1 MATYTAITIGPIVQT
16 LGMARKP
23 RELWTASYL
32 FSHLMKNIIN
42 ALPQEKIIS
51 PVFVHDGE
59 KNGVGLYPDRVF
71 VKDEVSY
78 EDIKPA
84 IDTFAKNLDLK
95 ADYFN
100 IMVVSGDYSKDSEA
114 IKDLNGKLDC
124 MELFNRSV
132 NSKSTEGVGMLI
144 RKQYD
149 SKLFDEAFEK
159 GKFKI
164 PTLAEIASVQLSY
177 INETKWKAA
186 RSYEKDIDYVN
197 KNIPEEYKVVEEGA
211 FYQALKKS
219 FEKELKSYHK
229 YICVVQADGDN
240 VGKTVSHQ
248 GLSDGKVKEISE
260 ALLQF
265 GKNAKKAIDDFG
277 GLPIYAGGDDLL
289 FIAPVVG
296 KNGKNILGLLD
307 ELNDDSFGCV
317 KSVIDPLNLKDKD
330 NKEIKASL
338 SFGVSVS
345 YYKYPLYEA
354 LESAR
359 NLLFGK
365 AKKVEGKNAIAL
377 DLRKHSGGSFYMEL
391 SKNEGNLRDK
401 FNAMIAASSEEES
414 VVSAVSHKIRSNEGL
429 LKLWIEEAEADKSAR
444 NENFFK
450 KYMEYNSSNPDTY
463 KKTALEL
470 MNKLCLIETDAEKLV
485 KTMYGMLRIAKFI
498 NGEEVIDE

>member
-1 MATYTAITIGPIVQT
+1 
-16 LGMARKP
+16 
-23 RELWTASYL
+23 
-32 FSHLMKNIIN
+32 
-42 ALPQEKIIS
+42 
-51 PVFVHDGE
+51 
-59 KNGVGLYPDRVF
+59 
-71 VKDEVSY
+71 
-78 EDIKPA
+78 
-84 IDTFAKNLDLK
+84 
-95 ADYFN
+95 
-100 IMVVSGDYSKDSEA
+100 
-114 IKDLNGKLDC
+114 

-132 NSKSTEGVGMLI
+132 DSKSTEDIGGLI
-144 RKQYD
+144 RKQYE

-159 GKFKI
+159 GNFKI
-164 PTLAEIASVQLSY
+164 PTLAEIASIQLSSV
-177 INETKWKAA
+177 NETKWKAA

-197 KNIPEEYKVVEEGA
+197 KNILEEYRVVEEGA

-219 FEKELKSYHK
+219 FEKELKSFHK

-248 GLSDGKVKEISE
+248 GLSYEKVKEISE

-265 GKNAKKAIDDFG
+265 GKNAKTAIDVFG

-296 KNGKNILGLLD
+296 KDSTTILDLLD
-307 ELNDDSFGCV
+307 KLNDISFSCV
-317 KSVIDPLNLKDKD
+317 KNVIDSLNLKDKD

-365 AKKVEGKNAIAL
+365 AKKVDGKNAVAL

-401 FNAMIAASSEEES
+401 FNAMIAASSAEES
-414 VVSAVSHKIRSNEGL
+414 VVSAVSHKIRGNEGL
-429 LKLWIEEAEADKSAR
+429 LKLWIEDSEADKIAR

-450 KYMEYNSSNPDTY
+450 KYMKYSPSNPDTY
-463 KKTALEL
+463 KKATLEL
-470 MNKLCLIETDAEKLV
+470 MNELCLIETDAAALKAMAEKRSGGRTKRYILFPDN
-485 KTMYGMLRIAKFI
+485 KEERKIISIAMI
-498 NGEEVIDE
+498 IVETIVDAIGEVS